1 MSPLFSEIFLTL
13 VAIGGIFLVFAF
25 WASVWAFAYTKVGP
39 NQVLIVSGRKQRI
52 VAPDGTVQFRG
63 FRVVKGGGTFV
74 MPVIEKVDF
83 LSLEP
88 LTLEFQTRDVF
99 TSKGATLDVNGIA
112 QIQIKSDDISIT
124 RAAERMLSKGPAEI
138 KTLGMQIIESRL
150 RATLGMLKSE
160 ELYENR
166 HPIVARLEESV
177 GSELAGLGLGLVS
190 FTIRD
195 IRENQKV
202 LSST

>member
-1 MSPLFSEIFLTL
+1 MSPQFFFTL
-13 VAIGGIFLVFAF
+13 VAIGGIFLVLTFVTI
-25 WASVWAFAYTKVGP
+25 VWAFAYTKAGP
-39 NQVLIVSGRKQRI
+39 NQVLVVSGRKQRI

-88 LTLEFQTRDVF
+88 LTLDFQTQDVF

-112 QIQIKSDDISIT
+112 QIQIKSDEASIM
-124 RAAERMLSKGPAEI
+124 RAAEQILSKGPAEI

-150 RATLGMLKSE
+150 RATLGMLIPE
-160 ELYENR
+160 EIYENR
-166 HPIVARLEESV
+166 NAFVAKVQESA
-177 GSELAGLGLGLVS
+177 SAELAGLGLGLVS

-195 IRENQKV
+195 IREKQKV
-202 LSST
+202 LSFS